1 MKTVTEKIQELYELA
16 DQAKYQE
23 TTTANQRRLLNM
35 LQKNLKKIELEEPE
49 IIKQQIEKIADN
61 PEQFQENMKE
71 IDRFLKEQDD
81 NQD

>member
-16 DQAKYQE
+16 DQAKYLD
-23 TTTANQRRLLNM
+23 TTTAQQRRLLNM
-35 LQKNLKKIELEEPE
+35 LQKNLKKIQLEDPGTV
-49 IIKQQIEKIADN
+49 KQDIEKIADN
-61 PEQFQENMKE
+61 PEKFKADMEE